1 MSRSYITYPVYQWGY
16 KILTPICRLCQIMYL
31 APEVIIDQGDESD
44 DEIEEVDLVN
54 TDIFSKY
61 PNFN

>member
-1 MSRSYITYPVYQWGY
+1 MIWINLEKPNYQG
-16 KILTPICRLCQIMYL
+16 PEHEN